1 MRYTLA
7 IDWLSFFCL
16 CGAGRFAKCEDLHK
30 KGGVWDMDCA
40 VENTDQVPLMQPY
53 PWTYEKAEHGT
64 RQYKE
69 LWTVYLNKDEIAT
82 VQAEP
87 CSPKILNPRS
97 CIVKFS
103 NRLLYRHDL
112 WDIVDRFLFDHE
124 LNVSNVSRVDIAA
137 DFNQFNTYECVPF
150 IADFLSSKLRHK
162 GQGKGAA
169 YFHHYTIPQGIGK
182 VQRIQ
187 YTGLSF
193 GTHESD
199 ARVYLYNKTNE
210 LKEHDKPWIRD
221 LWKAA
226 GLNVHAPIWR
236 LEVSIKSKAAK
247 FRDKTSGTDYTITGD
262 CLHNVPEISRIYHTF
277 VHKLFA
283 FVHNRE
289 GITNI
294 TREPIIDLFGDNA
307 PYMDRQVLRDVCGS
321 TRSDKMLIKAL
332 WLSSQRYRGRDI
344 VEDEGVS
351 KLLAEEIAACTDLLP
366 WYLFKRDGWKEPHR
380 N

>member
-7 IDWLSFFCL
+7 IDWLSFFCM
-16 CGAGRFAKCEDLHK
+16 CGAGRFDRCTELTKH
-30 KGGVWDMDCA
+30 GSVFDMESSAPDI
-40 VENTDQVPLMQPY
+40 DQVPFIEPY
-53 PWTYEKAEHGT
+53 PWTYEKADHGT
-64 RQYKE
+64 RQYKD
-69 LWTVYLNKDEIAT
+69 LWTVYLNKDEIAI
-82 VQAEP
+82 VQATP
-87 CSPKILNPRS
+87 CSPKILDPRS

-112 WDIVDRFLFDHE
+112 WDIVDRFLFDHQ

-137 DFNQFNTYECVPF
+137 DFNSFHTYGCVDL

-162 GQGKGAA
+162 GQGQGAA
-169 YFHHYTIPQGIGK
+169 YFHHYTVP
-182 VQRIQ
+182 VADYRMQRVK

-210 LKEHDKPWIRD
+210 LKDHDKPWIRD
-221 LWKAA
+221 LWQAA
-226 GLNVHAPIWR
+226 GLNTTAPVWR
-236 LEVSIKSKAAK
+236 LEVSIKSKATK
-247 FRDKTSGTDYTITGD
+247 FRDKRTGEDYAITDSK
-262 CLHNVPEISRIYHTF
+262 LHSVPDISLIYHTF
-277 VHKLFA
+277 VRKLFS
-283 FVHNRE
+283 FVLNRE

-321 TRSDKMLIKAL
+321 NRSDKILIKSL

-351 KLLAEEIAACTDLLP
+351 KLLAEEIAASTDMLS
-366 WYLFKRDGWKEPHR
+366 WFRIKRDGWKSMHR